1 MVPDSYVLDRALAAL
16 SPEKLREVVRDL
28 LLELDDR
35 AHARVTQ
42 ALVER
47 AARGSSAWSPG
58 GPSGEV
64 VSSIVAFAAAA
75 AHVGRADPSEV
86 DDYLR
91 EGSMA
96 ILASDYPAALE
107 IFRALLVPLND
118 GEIHLGEHETVDE
131 VLGADVAAC
140 AARYVVATY
149 MTATPARRAEAV
161 CSAIAE
167 VSALAHFS
175 EPLREMERVAVE
187 PLSQLDDFL
196 PRWRG
201 LVEERCADQG
211 SGAWEEAQWRRE
223 VVRRM
228 EGPDGLAR
236 IAHSTRCVEDFRA
249 WCRMLVQARDWR
261 AALSAHEDAAESG
274 IDELHSRGEF
284 LDGAALA
291 AQELGRRDLPSRL
304 ERAWRRAPSML
315 RLLRWLGSADS
326 KASVRK
332 RAAQALEAC
341 PKRARRQRGLL
352 HLLMGD
358 VPSAA
363 KLLATA
369 PGLGWSDDDHPG
381 HLLFPLFRA
390 ALGGKPSDF
399 PDESESLLVHGL
411 GVDEA
416 DWMGAEPDE
425 PRLATPE
432 VREVLKLA
440 GVGGPSSADARA
452 AMLRALR
459 KAAEKRAAGVTGE
472 KRRRHYAHAA
482 QLVADCA
489 AADPTPDTA
498 GWVASIRDEYRRYPA
513 LQRELRRHLGRA

>member
-1 MVPDSYVLDRALAAL
+1 VVTVVDRALAAL
-16 SPEKLREVVRDL
+16 RPEELREVVRDL

-35 AHARVTQ
+35 ALARVTQ

-47 AARGSSAWSPG
+47 AARSNSTWSPA
-58 GPSGEV
+58 GPSAKD
-64 VSSIVAFAAAA
+64 VSSIVAFARAA
-75 AHVGRADPSEV
+75 AHVGRADPAEV

-91 EGSMA
+91 EGSFA
-96 ILASDYPAALE
+96 ILARDYSAALE
-107 IFRALLVPLND
+107 IFRALLVPIND
-118 GEIHLGEHETVDE
+118 GEIHLGEHETVEE

-149 MTATPARRAEAV
+149 MTAAPARRPEAV
-161 CSAIAE
+161 LSAITGVGE
-167 VSALAHFS
+167 LTHLW

-187 PLSQLDDFL
+187 PLPQLDDFL

-211 SGAWEEAQWRRE
+211 SGAWGEAQWRRE
-223 VVRRM
+223 VVRRV
-228 EGPDGLAR
+228 EGADGLAR
-236 IAHSTRCVEDFRA
+236 IARSTRRAEDFRA
-249 WCRMLVQARDWR
+249 WCRMLVEAREWR
-261 AALSAHEDAAESG
+261 AALSAHEEAAESG
-274 IDELHSRGEF
+274 SDELDWRGKF

-332 RAAQALEAC
+332 RATQALEAC

-352 HLLMGD
+352 HLLIGD

-363 KLLATA
+363 TVLAAA
-369 PGLGWSDDDHPG
+369 PGLGWSNDDHPG
-381 HLLFPLFRA
+381 HLLFPHFRA

-399 PDESESLLVHGL
+399 PDESEPLLVHGL
-411 GVDEA
+411 GVDEL
-416 DWMGAEPDE
+416 DWTAAERDE

-459 KAAEKRAAGVTGE
+459 KAAEKRVAGVTGE

-489 AADPTPDTA
+489 AVDPTPDTA

-513 LQRELRRHLGRA
+513 LQRELRRHLGSA